1 MVQTTFTKQKREL
14 AKATALIQK
23 LRAQEVRTVT
33 TSPDGQVL
41 NQVKET
47 YVDFTPEEIFSKVL
61 GIVTEVV
68 SQHGSRQKANAK
80 NTGKFRFGIVEADL
94 TVPQLRA
101 LQEAHTIMSELVRQL
116 PKQNSRLITNTVIDG
131 RPAFAHLLQ
140 KVIETK
146 TRNVPYEEK
155 ESTRIRTY
163 QQSYEEHTHSTQKF
177 EIDFGLSVKKLQK
190 LEELVLDFGT
200 SIQVAIDEAN
210 AKGHDRD
217 PLVEDVIQ
225 KICGQFSAVL
235 AE

>member
-14 AKATALIQK
+14 AKATSLIQK

-33 TSPDGQVL
+33 TSPEGQVL

-80 NTGKFRFGIVEADL
+80 NTGRFRFGIVEADL

-101 LQEAHTIMSELVRQL
+101 LQEAHTIASELVRQL
-116 PKQNSRLITNTVIDG
+116 PKQNSKLIANTVVDG
-131 RPAFAHLLQ
+131 RPAFAHLRQ
-140 KVIETK
+140 KNIETK
-146 TRNVPYEEK
+146 TRNVPFEDK
-155 ESTRIRTY
+155 ESTRVRTY
-163 QQSYEEHTHSTQKF
+163 QETYEVHTHSTQKL
-177 EIDFGLSVKKLQK
+177 EIDFGLSAKKLQK

-200 SIQVAIDEAN
+200 AIQVAIDEAN

-217 PLVEDVIQ
+217 PLLEEVIQ
-225 KICGQFSAVL
+225 KICGQLSAVL